1 MTVRLLLFFLPKTI
15 LSGNKMDFLHFTL
28 PTDPDMDNINEYFND
43 TNGCLINSHTL
54 LLQNKI
60 VIAQQI
66 KIAIVLHG
74 KMQVI
79 DNMI

>member
-1 MTVRLLLFFLPKTI
+1 
-15 LSGNKMDFLHFTL
+15 MDFLHFTL

-66 KIAIVLHG
+66 KIVTTRLNKIVIARLIKIVIVLHG